1 MALQITKRLREGIH
15 VLELKGRLVAGDE
28 VTTFRTAIEE
38 ACAEEKPKIIACL
51 RDVDYVD
58 STGLGAM
65 VMASTQLKRTGG
77 ALRLMNVNRRNIELL
92 VLTKLDTMFEIYTD
106 ETDAVNS
113 YFPGREIRKFDILSF
128 VQGMKS

>member
-1 MALQITKRLREGIH
+1 MALQITKRIREGIH
-15 VLELKGRLVAGDE
+15 VLELKGRLVAGEE
-28 VTTFRTAIEE
+28 VGTFRTAIDEASSEE
-38 ACAEEKPKIIACL
+38 RPKIIACL

-65 VMASTQLKRTGG
+65 VMVSTQLKRGGG

-92 VLTKLDTMFEIYTD
+92 VLTKLDTMFEIFTD

>member
-1 MALQITKRLREGIH
+1 MALQITKRIREGIC
-15 VLELKGRLVAGDE
+15 VLELKGRLVAGEE
-28 VTTFRTAIEE
+28 VGTFRTAIDEASTEE
-38 ACAEEKPKIIACL
+38 QPKIIACL

-65 VMASTQLKRTGG
+65 VMVSTKLKRTGG